1 MIRLEIEWLLPGW
14 FGLSLRQWLLGC
26 GSTVYRSPKFT
37 NWLGWVR
44 ILGLSV
50 HATIEV
56 RRP

>member
-14 FGLSLRQWLLGC
+14 FGLSLQQWFLGC
-26 GSTVYRSPKFT
+26 GSCLYRSDCFT

-56 RRP
+56 R